1 MTTQALNVSRIID
14 ERPFSRL
21 QITVIVLCGM
31 INFFDGIDTQSIGV
45 AAPFIAKSLGLT
57 IPQLGP
63 VFSAGLLGAA
73 LGAVG
78 FGAIA
83 DRVGRKR
90 LLVLAAVLIGV
101 FTLLTA
107 FAQSF
112 DTLLLC
118 RFLAGIG
125 LGGATPCFI
134 SLTAEYTPERH
145 RATCVTLMWSSFPL
159 GAMVGAFVNS
169 RLIEHFGWQA
179 IFYIGGALPLAI
191 AVILAIWLPESLKF
205 LIARRNDTAAAHKIL
220 RRMGVDS
227 ISDNTV
233 LVADGDKTERASF
246 GAVFSDG
253 RAAGTLLLWV
263 PFFVGFGILTLV
275 VLWTPALMGMNGI
288 TPADAAFVVAFNGLG
303 AFFGQAIAGRCIER
317 FGIVPTMVPAFILG
331 AIAPIGLG
339 YNVASVPA
347 ASLCIGLVGIFL
359 GIGSAGAIALAA
371 EIYPTT
377 IRATGVGLSMAIGRF
392 GQVCAPYIVGRS
404 LGIGMP
410 PSQIMLGAGAAAL
423 VASVFVLLFK
433 LWLARRPTASAVDAK
448 ATSRA

>member
-1 MTTQALNVSRIID
+1 MAPNALNVSRIID

-21 QITVIVLCGM
+21 QITVIALCGM

-73 LGAVG
+73 VGAVG

-90 LLVLAAVLIGV
+90 LLILAAVLIGI

-112 DTLLLC
+112 NTLLLY

-179 IFYIGGALPLAI
+179 IFYIGGVLPLVI

-205 LIARRNDTAAAHKIL
+205 LIVRRNDTTAARRIL
-220 RRMGVDS
+220 QRMGIASVS
-227 ISDNTV
+227 ESTILT
-233 LVADGDKTERASF
+233 ADGDKAERTSF
-246 GAVFSDG
+246 GSVFHDG

-263 PFFVGFGILTLV
+263 PFFVGFGILTIV
-275 VLWTPALMGMNGI
+275 VLWTPALMGMNGV

-303 AFFGQAIAGRCIER
+303 AFIGQAIAGRCIQR
-317 FGIVPTMVPAFILG
+317 FGIVPTMVPAFVLG
-331 AIAPIGLG
+331 AVATIGLG
-339 YNVASVPA
+339 YNVASIPA
-347 ASLCIGLVGIFL
+347 AAAFIGLVGLFL
-359 GIGSAGAIALAA
+359 GIGTAGAIALAA
-371 EIYPTT
+371 EIYPTA

-392 GQVCAPYIVGRS
+392 GQVCAPFIVGQT
-404 LGIGMP
+404 LAAGML
-410 PSQIMLGAGAAAL
+410 PSQIMFGAGGAAL
-423 VASVFVLLFK
+423 IGGVFVLLFK
-433 LWLARRPTASAVDAK
+433 LWLSQRPVALAANAE
-448 ATSRA
+448 ATS

>member
-1 MTTQALNVSRIID
+1 MAPNALNVSRIID

-21 QITVIVLCGM
+21 QITVIALCGM

-73 LGAVG
+73 VGAVG

-90 LLVLAAVLIGV
+90 LLILAAVLIGI

-112 DTLLLC
+112 NTLLLY

-179 IFYIGGALPLAI
+179 IFYIGGVLPLVI

-205 LIARRNDTAAAHKIL
+205 LIVRRNDTTAARRIL
-220 RRMGVDS
+220 QRMGIASVS
-227 ISDNTV
+227 ESTILT
-233 LVADGDKTERASF
+233 ADGDKAERTSF
-246 GAVFSDG
+246 GSVFRDG

-263 PFFVGFGILTLV
+263 PFFVGFGILTIV
-275 VLWTPALMGMNGI
+275 VLWTPALMGINGV
-288 TPADAAFVVAFNGLG
+288 TLADAAFVVAFNGLG
-303 AFFGQAIAGRCIER
+303 AFIGQAVAGRCIQR
-317 FGIVPTMVPAFILG
+317 FGIVPTMVPAFVLG
-331 AIAPIGLG
+331 AVATIGLG
-339 YNVASVPA
+339 YNVASISA
-347 ASLCIGLVGIFL
+347 AAAFIGLVGLFL
-359 GIGSAGAIALAA
+359 GIGTAGAIALAA
-371 EIYPTT
+371 EIYPTA

-392 GQVCAPYIVGRS
+392 GQVCAPFLVGQT
-404 LGIGMP
+404 LAAGML
-410 PSQIMLGAGAAAL
+410 PSQIMFGAGGAAL
-423 VASVFVLLFK
+423 IGGVFVLLFK
-433 LWLARRPTASAVDAK
+433 LWLSQRPLALAANAE
-448 ATSRA
+448 ATS

>member
-1 MTTQALNVSRIID
+1 MASTALNVSRIID

-21 QITVIVLCGM
+21 QITVIALCGM

-73 LGAVG
+73 VGAVG

-90 LLVLAAVLIGV
+90 LLILAAVLIGI

-112 DTLLLC
+112 NTLLLY

-179 IFYIGGALPLAI
+179 IFYIGGVLPLVI

-205 LIARRNDTAAAHKIL
+205 LIARRNDTAAARRIL
-220 RRMGVDS
+220 QRMGIASVS
-227 ISDNTV
+227 ESTILT
-233 LVADGDKTERASF
+233 ADGDKAERTSF
-246 GAVFSDG
+246 GSVFRDG

-263 PFFVGFGILTLV
+263 PFFVGFGILTIV
-275 VLWTPALMGMNGI
+275 VLWTPALMGMNGV

-303 AFFGQAIAGRCIER
+303 AFIGQAIAGRCIQR
-317 FGIVPTMVPAFILG
+317 FGIVPTMVPAFVLG
-331 AIAPIGLG
+331 AVATIGLG
-339 YNVASVPA
+339 YNVASIPA
-347 ASLCIGLVGIFL
+347 ASAFIGLVGLFL
-359 GIGSAGAIALAA
+359 GIGTAGAIALAA
-371 EIYPTT
+371 EIYPTA

-392 GQVCAPYIVGRS
+392 GQVCAPFLVGQT
-404 LGIGMP
+404 LAAGML
-410 PSQIMLGAGAAAL
+410 PSQIMFGAGGAAL
-423 VASVFVLLFK
+423 IGGVFVLLFK
-433 LWLARRPTASAVDAK
+433 LWLSQRPVALPANAK
-448 ATSRA
+448 ATS